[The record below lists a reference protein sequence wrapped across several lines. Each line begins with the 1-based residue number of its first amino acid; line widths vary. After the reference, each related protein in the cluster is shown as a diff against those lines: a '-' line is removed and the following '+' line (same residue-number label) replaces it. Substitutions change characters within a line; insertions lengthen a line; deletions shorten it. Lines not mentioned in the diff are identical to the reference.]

1 MLLLMQDI
9 SVRPVG
15 FWCKYGASIAG
26 PALVQRFLLMILSV
40 QTA

>member
-26 PALVQRFLLMILSV
+26 PALVQRVQWMILSLHS
-40 QTA
+40 A